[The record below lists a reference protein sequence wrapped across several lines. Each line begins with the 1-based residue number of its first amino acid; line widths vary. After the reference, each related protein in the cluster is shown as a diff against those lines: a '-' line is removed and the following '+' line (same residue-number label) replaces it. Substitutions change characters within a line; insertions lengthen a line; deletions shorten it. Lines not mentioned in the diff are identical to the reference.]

1 MTTLIAIIF
10 PGLSF
15 FLNGKI
21 FSGIIALILQI
32 VAIFTFLIFG
42 LGFFIWLILAIWAVS
57 SNNNKKA
64 DARTN
69 KIIEELRQK

>member
-10 PGLSF
+10 PPLSF

-21 FSGIIALILQI
+21 FSAIIAFFLQI
-32 VAIFTFLIFG
+32 LAIFTFVFFG
-42 LGFFIWLILAIWAVS
+42 LGFFIWVILAIWAVS

-64 DARTN
+64 DARTK
-69 KIIEELRQK
+69 KIIDELRQK